1 MVLQGALYILT
12 LMDHYGVNYTIL
24 VFGTIEIV
32 GLAWIY
38 GRLIY
43 KQLNTLN
50 FKYNVR
56 QLFLLG

>member
-1 MVLQGALYILT
+1 
-12 LMDHYGVNYTIL
+12 MDHYGVNYTIL

-50 FKYNVR
+50 FQYHVS